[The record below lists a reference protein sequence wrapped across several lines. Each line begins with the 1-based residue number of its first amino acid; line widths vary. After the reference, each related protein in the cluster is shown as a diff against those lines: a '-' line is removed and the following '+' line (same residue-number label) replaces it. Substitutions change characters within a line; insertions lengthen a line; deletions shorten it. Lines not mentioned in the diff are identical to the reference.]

1 MASSP
6 SAPSTPTSG
15 PCSGE
20 AAAAAAERAARR
32 QVTVTTRLDNNL
44 HAHLDP
50 GRLRQVLD
58 NLLDNAAR
66 SSPSGRQVL
75 VAARP
80 LPGGGVEAAVVDQ
93 GPGIAAEDLPHAFDR
108 GYLWSRYRGTREVG
122 SGLGLAIVKA
132 LCDAMGVAIQAESG
146 PGGGTAFRLILPPS
160 RTAPAERPPAGRSHR
175 PERAPHPPPPV
186 SSPGGYEPPGGG
198 FDSLSS
204 RRCPSGSR
212 KKQRT
217 SHS

>member
-1 MASSP
+1 M
-6 SAPSTPTSG
+6 
-15 PCSGE
+15 
-20 AAAAAAERAARR
+20 
-32 QVTVTTRLDNNL
+32 TVTTHLPGVL
-44 HAHLDP
+44 HAHVDP

-58 NLLDNAAR
+58 NLLDNASR

-80 LPGGGVEAAVVDQ
+80 LDGGGVEAAIVDQ
-93 GPGIAAEDLPHAFDR
+93 GPGIAPEDLPRAFDR

-132 LCDAMGVAIQAESG
+132 LCDAMGVAIRAESG
-146 PGGGTAFRLILPPS
+146 HGGGTAFRLILPPA
-160 RTAPAERPPAGRSHR
+160 RAAPPANGRPATTR
-175 PERAPHPPPPV
+175 PPPPSTGW
-186 SSPGGYEPPGGG
+186 SS
-198 FDSLSS
+198 S
-204 RRCPSGSR
+204 RCPSGSR

>member
-1 MASSP
+1 VLWV
-6 SAPSTPTSG
+6 
-15 PCSGE
+15 

-32 QVTVTTRLDNNL
+32 QVTVTTRLDSNL

-75 VAARP
+75 VAARS

-132 LCDAMGVAIQAESG
+132 LCDAMGVAIHAESG
-146 PGGGTAFRLILPPS
+146 PGGGTAFRLTLPPS
-160 RTAPAERPPAGRSHR
+160 PPATSTVATSRPAPASTR
-175 PERAPHPPPPV
+175 
-186 SSPGGYEPPGGG
+186 
-198 FDSLSS
+198 
-204 RRCPSGSR
+204 
-212 KKQRT
+212 
-217 SHS
+217 